1 MSTIL
6 STVTDAESKVIETV
20 RSLQDPVVGY
30 VRRGVELADSRLPEI
45 SYPGSLPKPG
55 EILDSQF
62 DFLKSL
68 LDAQHDFV
76 KAIVDTVA
84 PLAGAETPRRSASSS
99 KSTTKSAKSAKS
111 A

>member
-6 STVTDAESKVIETV
+6 STVTDAESKVVETV
-20 RSLQDPVVGY
+20 RSFQGPVVGY
-30 VRRGVELADSRLPEI
+30 VRKGVELAESRVPEI
-45 SYPGSLPKPG
+45 TYPDSLPKPG

-76 KAIVDTVA
+76 KAVVETVA
-84 PLAGAETPRRSASSS
+84 PLAGASAPKPTPKPKPSAKRSA
-99 KSTTKSAKSAKS
+99 
-111 A
+111 

>member
-6 STVTDAESKVIETV
+6 STVTDAESKVVETV
-20 RSLQDPVVGY
+20 RSFQGPVVGY
-30 VRRGVELADSRLPEI
+30 VRKGVELAESRVPEI
-45 SYPGSLPKPG
+45 TYPDSLPKPG

-76 KAIVDTVA
+76 KALVETVA
-84 PLAGAETPRRSASSS
+84 PLAGASAPKPSPKPKPSAKRSA
-99 KSTTKSAKSAKS
+99 
-111 A
+111 

>member
-6 STVTDAESKVIETV
+6 STVTDTVIDAESKVVDTV
-20 RSLQDPVVGY
+20 RSFQGPVVGY
-30 VRRGVELADSRLPEI
+30 VRKGVELAERRVPEI
-45 SYPGSLPKPG
+45 TYPDSLPKPG

-84 PLAGAETPRRSASSS
+84 PLAGAPAPKAKPAPKTSAKRSA
-99 KSTTKSAKSAKS
+99 
-111 A
+111 

>member
-6 STVTDAESKVIETV
+6 STVTDAESKVVETV
-20 RSLQDPVVGY
+20 RSFQEPVVGY
-30 VRRGVELADSRLPEI
+30 VRKGVELAESRVPEI
-45 SYPGSLPKPG
+45 TYPDSLPKPG

-76 KAIVDTVA
+76 KALVETVA
-84 PLAGAETPRRSASSS
+84 PLAGASAPKASSKPKPSAKRSA
-99 KSTTKSAKSAKS
+99 
-111 A
+111 

>member
-1 MSTIL
+1 MSNIL
-6 STVTDAESKVIETV
+6 STVTEAESKVVDTV
-20 RSLQDPVVGY
+20 RSFQEPVVEY
-30 VRRGVELADSRLPEI
+30 VRKGVELADSRLPEI
-45 SYPGSLPKPG
+45 TYPGSLPKPG

-84 PLAGAETPRRSASSS
+84 PLAGASAPKAKPAPTTAAKRSA
-99 KSTTKSAKSAKS
+99 
-111 A
+111 